1 MDTWLIFHD
10 YYMLRWSDIG
20 NKQERI
26 IGFALLVV
34 DGYLRKIRDTYT
46 KETDKIE
53 AYGQINFCE
62 EPIEK
67 NF

>member
-20 NKQERI
+20 NKQEHI
-26 IGFALLVV
+26 IGFVLLVR
-34 DGYLRKIRDTYT
+34 DLYLRKIRDTQESISE
-46 KETDKIE
+46 KTD
-53 AYGQINFCE
+53 AFGLRNSCE

>member
-1 MDTWLIFHD
+1 
-10 YYMLRWSDIG
+10 MLRWSDIG

-34 DGYLRKIRDTYT
+34 DRYLRKIRDTHT
-46 KETDKIE
+46 VKTDKIDTF
-53 AYGQINFCE
+53 GLRNSCK

>member
-1 MDTWLIFHD
+1 MDTRLIFLD
-10 YYMLRWSDIG
+10 FYMLRWSDIG

-26 IGFALLVV
+26 IGFALLMV

-46 KETDKIE
+46 IKTDKIDTF
-53 AYGQINFCE
+53 GLRNFCE